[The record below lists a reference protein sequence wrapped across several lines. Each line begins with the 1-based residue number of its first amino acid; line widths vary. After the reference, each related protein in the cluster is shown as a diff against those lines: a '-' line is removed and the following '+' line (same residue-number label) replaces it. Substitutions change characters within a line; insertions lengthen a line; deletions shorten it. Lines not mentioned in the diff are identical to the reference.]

1 MNACFIDYY
10 IALEIRS
17 GEKARL
23 ASVASALLAVKFDRN
38 DTNRTPLHA
47 TNDRREL
54 VDSRR

>member
-1 MNACFIDYY
+1 MNVCFIDYY

>member
-1 MNACFIDYY
+1 VCFIDYY

-17 GEKARL
+17 GQKARL
-23 ASVASALLAVKFDRN
+23 ANVASALLAVKFDRN
-38 DTNRTPLHA
+38 DTDRTPLYA